1 MTSVKEKKYNS
12 GGSLLDQTNSDVRQV
27 QFCITMDIQ
36 LKMLLAQNLLIR
48 GPFESV
54 VTMFLHPRTRN
65 QNGHMILLIK
75 CVTSKTMPSSSHV
88 SGVLKDKR
96 KIKKIVRMTLPQ
108 MLFFGKK
115 GREKELSSHGVRIT
129 CRA

>member
-1 MTSVKEKKYNS
+1 M
-12 GGSLLDQTNSDVRQV
+12 

-54 VTMFLHPRTRN
+54 VTMFLHPRTRK
-65 QNGHMILLIK
+65 GRLLLLIK
-75 CVTSKTMPSSSHV
+75 CVTSKTKPSRKHV

-96 KIKKIVRMTLPQ
+96 KIKKIVRMTLPK

-115 GREKELSSHGVRIT
+115 GREKESSSHGVRIT

>member
-1 MTSVKEKKYNS
+1 MP
-12 GGSLLDQTNSDVRQV
+12 
-27 QFCITMDIQ
+27 FCITMDIQ

-54 VTMFLHPRTRN
+54 VTMVLHPRTRN
-65 QNGHMILLIK
+65 QNGHMLLLIK
-75 CVTSKTMPSSSHV
+75 CVTSKTTPSSSHV

-96 KIKKIVRMTLPQ
+96 KIKKIVGMTLPK

-115 GREKELSSHGVRIT
+115 GREKELSSHDVRIT
-129 CRA
+129 CGRENLYQVYHEHLS